1 MTSTTS
7 TTSTSL
13 TSLQALV
20 NRVLPKEYS
29 ITYTGNTYRI
39 SRADKLSCLIYSNNH
54 NNIIHFLNLLPYV
67 CNKEVVTEEQ
77 LEEIKKCYSMA
88 QSLYTY
94 NYPLTEAPTPRV
106 INDKYISEYNL
117 SNLDKA
123 TICNC
128 ARFSIKAVEKNVDTD
143 SEGISYNS
151 ITYAEADVDMWENL

>member
-1 MTSTTS
+1 MTSTNTI
-7 TTSTSL
+7 SL

-20 NRVLPKEYS
+20 NKVLPKEYS
-29 ITYTGNTYRI
+29 ITYTGHEYRI
-39 SRADKLSCLIYSNNH
+39 SRADKISCLIYSQSY

-67 CNKEVVTEEQ
+67 CNKEVVTDEQ

-94 NYPLTEAPTPRV
+94 NYPLTEVPTPRV
-106 INDKYISEYNL
+106 INNKYIASYNL
-117 SNLDKA
+117 SNIDKA

-128 ARFSIKAVEKNVDTD
+128 ARLSIKAVTKNVGTD

-151 ITYAEADVDMWENL
+151 TTYAEADVDMWEDL